1 MQVEDALKS
10 RHAVRDFTDQP
21 VAKET
26 IQEIVRLAQ
35 QTPSWVNSEP
45 WRVYAATGQSLT
57 QIRQGCLDLAAKR
70 WRPARTLKR

>member
-21 VAKET
+21 VTKET

-45 WRVYAATGQSLT
+45 WRVYAATADPNSPGVF
-57 QIRQGCLDLAAKR
+57 RAG
-70 WRPARTLKR
+70 RPKGGNQPGP

>member
-1 MQVEDALKS
+1 MQVEDVIKS

-57 QIRQGCLDLAAKR
+57 QIRQGCLDLAGQ
-70 WRPARTLKR
+70 PTRTLKR

>member
-35 QTPSWVNSEP
+35 QTPSWVNS
-45 WRVYAATGQSLT
+45 
-57 QIRQGCLDLAAKR
+57 
-70 WRPARTLKR
+70 